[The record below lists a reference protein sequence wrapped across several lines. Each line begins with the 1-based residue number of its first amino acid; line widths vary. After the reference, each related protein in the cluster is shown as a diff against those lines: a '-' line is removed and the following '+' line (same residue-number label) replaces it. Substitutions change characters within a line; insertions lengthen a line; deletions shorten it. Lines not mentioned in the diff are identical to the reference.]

1 LEFVV
6 DDLIILLDQLKIEK
20 TVVCGLSMGGFVA
33 LRAVERNPDRFTGLV
48 LADTKSEP
56 DSDKSK
62 IGRYQALK
70 TIQGLGLPVFADSFA
85 KQGTSPSTQTE
96 RPQVFARA
104 KHMMESN
111 SAAGVSAAVL
121 ALTSRTDT
129 TNGLDGIRIPTLGF
143 VAGLKGQF

>member
-56 DSDKSK
+56 NSDKSK
-62 IGRYQALK
+62 IGRY
-70 TIQGLGLPVFADSFA
+70 
-85 KQGTSPSTQTE
+85 
-96 RPQVFARA
+96 
-104 KHMMESN
+104 
-111 SAAGVSAAVL
+111 
-121 ALTSRTDT
+121 
-129 TNGLDGIRIPTLGF
+129 
-143 VAGLKGQF
+143 